1 MSEKC
6 GKIQQTGNTTNKPEG
21 LQIDRNMIH
30 VTSQENTTV
39 LRKRK
44 DNCEYTTG
52 TFDEIES
59 RLKSLEGDKESLTQ
73 IQSEIKYLSQQIDQL
88 ENKF

>member
-44 DNCEYTTG
+44 DNCKYTTG

-59 RLKSLEGDKESLTQ
+59 RLKSLEGDKGSLTQ